1 MNWYVAGASLLGT
14 GVEFT
19 EALTIV
25 LAVLLTKGWR
35 TALAGAVGAVAVLA
49 ALVLIF
55 GYALIHAV
63 QLPVIQFIV
72 GLIML
77 LFGMR
82 WLRKAILRYAGY
94 KALHDEAEAFR
105 EELDKLRRQGVRGA
119 GVDSFGAVT
128 SFNGVFLEGLESI
141 FIVITVGLS
150 AGALDSAIAG
160 ALVALI
166 LIVLAGLAFRKPLQ
180 AVPENTL
187 KFVVGVMLSAF
198 GAFWA
203 GEGLGVSWWNQD
215 ISIPLT
221 AAFFLVASLILAW
234 IVKPKSR
241 KSRAAGAGLNASDNG

>member
-1 MNWYVAGASLLGT
+1 LNWYVAGASLLGT

-35 TALAGAVGAVAVLA
+35 TAFAGAAGAVAVLA

-55 GYALIHAV
+55 GYALVHAV

-94 KALHDEAEAFR
+94 KALHNEAEAFA
-105 EELDKLRRQGVRGA
+105 EELDKQRRQGARGS
-119 GVDSFGAVT
+119 GIDSFGAVT

-150 AGALDSAIAG
+150 ANALGSAIVG
-160 ALVALI
+160 SLVAFI
-166 LIVLAGLAFRKPLQ
+166 VIVLAGLAFRKPLQ

-198 GAFWA
+198 GTFWA

-215 ISIPLT
+215 VSIPLT
-221 AAFFLVASLILAW
+221 AVFFLAASLILAW
-234 IVKPKSR
+234 FVKPKS
-241 KSRAAGAGLNASDNG
+241 KGEPGTNVKASGNV